1 MGFTEK
7 QEALVKESWK
17 VMKQNIPEH
26 SLRFFTLMLEIA
38 PEVKNSI
45 HFLKDSD
52 EIPKDNPKF
61 KAHALIVFKMVTFVL
76 EYCKH
81 PENSKLHAIQLL
93 EKGQLVLR
101 EVPLMHLGSVHLK
114 KGVVDSHFEVMKEA
128 LLRTIKEAVG
138 ESWSDEMGGAWGEA
152 YDQLAATIKTQME
165 EEAAQ
170 TQLRSN

>member
-61 KAHALIVFKMVTFVL
+61 KAHALIVFKMV
-76 EYCKH
+76 
-81 PENSKLHAIQLL
+81 S
-93 EKGQLVLR
+93 QLVLR

>member
-61 KAHALIVFKMVTFVL
+61 KAHALIVFKMV
-76 EYCKH
+76 
-81 PENSKLHAIQLL
+81 
-93 EKGQLVLR
+93 
-101 EVPLMHLGSVHLK
+101 
-114 KGVVDSHFEVMKEA
+114 MKEA